1 MALMR
6 LLVLLVSLTGII
18 SFVRMIPRSVMIKSK
33 KLLCQ
38 AAVDSSEV
46 EASSSPSPV
55 PLPSSNDGIDSN
67 DTIINSNSIENNKT
81 TMKKKKLSVRN
92 EIQLR
97 GSNANVYWRSV
108 SMQDLRLH
116 PLYIPLPPP
125 NTINIT
131 SVESLSL
138 FRQDS
143 LEWSLLH
150 KGRLTTSKA
159 AACLGL
165 YEATAAE
172 LLNVPRSLTSHH
184 RVLSAFYELQDEPID
199 LNELKALSVESL
211 RKTEQIPRNKSSQ
224 RIWRENTNN
233 TNSSFPYSYHPDIR
247 FVKTV
252 RGISS
257 ASSARMSWG
266 SAQEATS
273 ILAVINYFASTN
285 TSVKIKE
292 VGLLPL
298 EQVSETAKDDDT
310 YGLGIENSQRIKSWI
325 EEEKSLP
332 ALGASP
338 DGIID
343 FDDGHCEILE
353 CKNSSPF
360 IQMNSY
366 KQSSL
371 TINQKSLFNKGLGS
385 WFIPQL
391 MLEILCAGPTCTGAV
406 LIQLSAISGAQI
418 YRVERNNDYIA
429 LMLEWLKTFYVTY
442 VTQNKEPKEDFHI
455 NNESNESNE
464 KYLEFL
470 KATKRI
476 SDNCKVV
483 CVIPQDS
490 IQRSSLNTKYF
501 L

>member
-1 MALMR
+1 
-6 LLVLLVSLTGII
+6 
-18 SFVRMIPRSVMIKSK
+18 MIKSK

-46 EASSSPSPV
+46 EASSSS
-55 PLPSSNDGIDSN
+55 LPSSNSGIDNN
-67 DTIINSNSIENNKT
+67 DTTINSNTIENNKT
-81 TMKKKKLSVRN
+81 AMKKKKKLSVRN
-92 EIQLR
+92 EIQMR
-97 GSNANVYWRSV
+97 GSNANVYWRCI
-108 SMQDLRLH
+108 SMEDLRLH
-116 PLYIPLPPP
+116 PLYIPLPPS
-125 NTINIT
+125 NTVNIT

-150 KGRLTTSKA
+150 RGRLTTSKA

-165 YEATAAE
+165 YEPTAAE

-184 RVLSAFYELQDEPID
+184 RVLSAFYELQEDPID
-199 LNELKALSVESL
+199 LNELKALSLESL
-211 RKTEQIPRNKSSQ
+211 RINEQAPRNKSSQ
-224 RIWRENTNN
+224 RTWRANNNN
-233 TNSSFPYSYHPDIR
+233 TNSSFPFSYHPDIR

-257 ASSARMSWG
+257 ASSARMHWG
-266 SAQEATS
+266 TAQEATS

-298 EQVSETAKDDDT
+298 EQVSEAAKDDDT
-310 YGLGIENSQRIKSWI
+310 FGLGIENSQKIKEWI
-325 EEEKSLP
+325 QEGNLP
-332 ALGASP
+332 NLGASP

-371 TINQKSLFNKGLGS
+371 TINQKSLFKFKGLGS

-391 MLEILCAGPTCTGAV
+391 MLEILCAGPTCTGAL
-406 LIQLSAISGAQI
+406 LIQLSATSGAQI
-418 YRVERNNDYIA
+418 YRVERDNEYIT
-429 LMLEWLKTFYVTY
+429 LMLEWLKIFYVTY
-442 VTQNKEPKEDFHI
+442 VTQKKEPKEDFHI
-455 NNESNESNE
+455 SNE

-470 KATKRI
+470 KATKKI

-483 CVIPQDS
+483 SVIPQDS

-501 L
+501 I

>member
-1 MALMR
+1 MLISLI
-6 LLVLLVSLTGII
+6 LLILLILVVSLTSI
-18 SFVRMIPRSVMIKSK
+18 MIPRSVMMKSK

-38 AAVDSSEV
+38 ASSDMRTSEV
-46 EASSSPSPV
+46 EAPPPSSSS
-55 PLPSSNDGIDSN
+55 LPSSNGGIDNN
-67 DTIINSNSIENNKT
+67 DTIINSNTIENNKT

-116 PLYIPLPPP
+116 PLYIPLPPS

-165 YEATAAE
+165 YESTAAE

-184 RVLSAFYELQDEPID
+184 RVLSAFYELQDDPID
-199 LNELKALSVESL
+199 LNELKALSVESSL
-211 RKTEQIPRNKSSQ
+211 RINEQTPRNKSSQ
-224 RIWRENTNN
+224 RTWRAN
-233 TNSSFPYSYHPDIR
+233 TNSSFPFSYHPDIR

-257 ASSARMSWG
+257 ASSARMHWG
-266 SAQEATS
+266 TAQEATS

-310 YGLGIENSQRIKSWI
+310 YALGIENSQRIKAWV
-325 EEEKSLP
+325 EEGSLP
-332 ALGASP
+332 LLGASP

-371 TINQKSLFNKGLGS
+371 TINQKSLFKGLGS

-391 MLEILCAGPTCTGAV
+391 MLEILCAGPTCRGAV
-406 LIQLSAISGAQI
+406 LVQLSAISGAQI

-455 NNESNESNE
+455 SNE

-483 CVIPQDS
+483 SVIPQDL

>member
-6 LLVLLVSLTGII
+6 LLILLLSLTSII

-38 AAVDSSEV
+38 SAVDSSEV
-46 EASSSPSPV
+46 EASSSPSSV
-55 PLPSSNDGIDSN
+55 PIPSSNGDIDSN
-67 DTIINSNSIENNKT
+67 DTIVNSNTIENNKT

-116 PLYIPLPPP
+116 PLYIPLPPS

-165 YEATAAE
+165 YESTAAK

-184 RVLSAFYELQDEPID
+184 RVLSSFRELQDDPID

-211 RKTEQIPRNKSSQ
+211 RINEQTPRNKTSQ
-224 RIWRENTNN
+224 RTWRANTNN
-233 TNSSFPYSYHPDIR
+233 NNTNNSFPFSYHPDIR

-266 SAQEATS
+266 TAQEATS

-310 YGLGIENSQRIKSWI
+310 YGLGFENSQRIKAWV
-325 EEEKSLP
+325 EEGSLP
-332 ALGASP
+332 LLGASP

-371 TINQKSLFNKGLGS
+371 TINQKSLFKGLGS

-442 VTQNKEPKEDFHI
+442 VTQNKEPEEDFHI
-455 NNESNESNE
+455 NND